1 MKKTIAFIVLFFVA
15 ASLFSAYYYWSNSS
29 ISTSGQTS
37 TMGVKIEKTSDII
50 NCGISSTF
58 DSSKSDLGLTDVS
71 IKSFDSI
78 TDTSSQEW
86 SYKGKINE
94 LYVWWQIYST
104 KKYQINMRVS
114 LLKDKGTGNIVI
126 PYSITIYNLDSNSSY
141 VEEDSTTFKDVS
153 STVVSKTIMETSGS
167 DSIETGHRKLS
178 LTTNDVK
185 GIAYSESFE
194 ATLTIEV
201 VSV

>member
-15 ASLFSAYYYWSNSS
+15 ASLFSAYYYLSNSS
-29 ISTSGQTS
+29 ISKSGQTS
-37 TMGVKIEKTSDII
+37 TMGVLIEKTSDII

-71 IKSFDSI
+71 TKSFDSI

-86 SYKGKINE
+86 SYKGKIDE
-94 LYVWWQIYST
+94 LYVWWQIYSKT
-104 KKYQINMRVS
+104 KYQINMRVS
-114 LLKDKGTGNIVI
+114 PLKDNGTGNIVI
-126 PYSITIYNLDSNSSY
+126 PYSITIYNLGSNSSY

-153 STVVSKTIMETSGS
+153 STVVSKTLMVTSGS

>member
-1 MKKTIAFIVLFFVA
+1 MKKTIAFIVLSFVA
-15 ASLFSAYYYWSNSS
+15 ASLFSAYYYWSNST
-29 ISTSGQTS
+29 ISTSGKTS

-71 IKSFDSI
+71 TKSFNPIKDI
-78 TDTSSQEW
+78 SSQEW
-86 SYKGKINE
+86 SYKGKIGE
-94 LYVWWQIYST
+94 LYVWWQIYSKT
-104 KKYQINMRVS
+104 KFQINMRVS
-114 LLKDKGTGNIVI
+114 PLKDNGTGNIVI
-126 PYSITIYNLDSNSSY
+126 PYSITIYNLGSNSSY

>member
-1 MKKTIAFIVLFFVA
+1 MKKTIAFIVLSFVV
-15 ASLFSAYYYWSNSS
+15 ASLFSAYYYWSNST

-37 TMGVKIEKTSDII
+37 TMRVIIEETSDII

-71 IKSFDSI
+71 IKSFDPI
-78 TDTSSQEW
+78 IDISSQEW
-86 SYKGKINE
+86 SYKGKIGE
-94 LYVWWQIYST
+94 LYVWWQIYSKT
-104 KKYQINMRVS
+104 KYQINMRVS

-153 STVVSKTIMETSGS
+153 STVVSKTLMVTSGS

>member
-15 ASLFSAYYYWSNSS
+15 ASLFSAYYYLSNSS
-29 ISTSGQTS
+29 ISKSGQTS
-37 TMGVKIEKTSDII
+37 TMGVLIEKTSDII

-71 IKSFDSI
+71 TKSFNPIKDI
-78 TDTSSQEW
+78 SSQEW
-86 SYKGKINE
+86 SYKGKIDE
-94 LYVWWQIYST
+94 LYVWWQIYSKT
-104 KKYQINMRVS
+104 KYQINMRVS
-114 LLKDKGTGNIVI
+114 PLKDNGTGNIVI
-126 PYSITIYNLDSNSSY
+126 PYSITIYNLGSNSSY

-153 STVVSKTIMETSGS
+153 STVVSKTLMVTSGS

>member
-1 MKKTIAFIVLFFVA
+1 MKKTVAFIVLSFVA

-29 ISTSGQTS
+29 ISTSGQAS

-71 IKSFDSI
+71 TKSFNPIKDI
-78 TDTSSQEW
+78 SSQEW
-86 SYKGKINE
+86 SYKGKIDE
-94 LYVWWQIYST
+94 LYVWWQIYSKT
-104 KKYQINMRVS
+104 KYQINMRVS

-141 VEEDSTTFKDVS
+141 VEEDSTTFKDIS
-153 STVVSKTIMETSGS
+153 STVVSKTIMVTSGS

>member
-37 TMGVKIEKTSDII
+37 TMEVLIEKTSDII

-71 IKSFDSI
+71 TKSFDSI

-86 SYKGKINE
+86 SYKGKIDE
-94 LYVWWQIYST
+94 LYVWWQIYSKT
-104 KKYQINMRVS
+104 KYQINMRVS
-114 LLKDKGTGNIVI
+114 PLKDNGTGNIVI
-126 PYSITIYNLDSNSSY
+126 PYSITIYNLGSNSSY

>member
-15 ASLFSAYYYWSNSS
+15 ASLFSAYYYLSNSS
-29 ISTSGQTS
+29 ISKSGQTS
-37 TMGVKIEKTSDII
+37 TMGVLIEKTSDII

-71 IKSFDSI
+71 TKSFVPDI
-78 TDTSSQEW
+78 DISSQEW
-86 SYKGKINE
+86 SYKGKIDE

-104 KKYQINMRVS
+104 NNYQINMRVS
-114 LLKDKGTGNIVI
+114 PLKDKGTGKIVI
-126 PYSITIYNLDSNSSY
+126 PYSITVFKLGSNSSY
-141 VEEDSTTFKDVS
+141 VEEDYSTTFKDVS
-153 STVVSKTIMETSGS
+153 STVVSKITDTSGS
-167 DSIETGHRKLS
+167 VGIVTGHRKLS
-178 LTTNDVK
+178 LITNDVK
-185 GIAYSESFE
+185 GVAYSESFE

>member
-29 ISTSGQTS
+29 ISKSGQTS
-37 TMGVKIEKTSDII
+37 TMGVLIEKTSDII

-71 IKSFDSI
+71 TKSFNPIKDI
-78 TDTSSQEW
+78 SSQEW
-86 SYKGKINE
+86 SYKGKIDE
-94 LYVWWQIYST
+94 LYVWWQIYSKT
-104 KKYQINMRVS
+104 KYQINMRVS

-126 PYSITIYNLDSNSSY
+126 PYSITIYNLGSNSSY

-153 STVVSKTIMETSGS
+153 STVVSKTIMVTSGS

>member
-1 MKKTIAFIVLFFVA
+1 MKKTIAFIVLSFVA
-15 ASLFSAYYYWSNSS
+15 ASLFSAYSYWSNST

-71 IKSFDSI
+71 TKSFDPI

-86 SYKGKINE
+86 SYKGKIDE
-94 LYVWWQIYST
+94 LYLWRQIYSKFT
-104 KKYQINMRVS
+104 YQINMS
-114 LLKDKGTGNIVI
+114 LSRLKDKDTGNIVI
-126 PYSITIYNLDSNSSY
+126 PYSITIFKLGSNSSY

-153 STVVSKTIMETSGS
+153 STGLSKTIMKTSGS

-178 LTTNDVK
+178 LITNDVK
-185 GIAYSESFE
+185 GVAYSESFE

>member
-37 TMGVKIEKTSDII
+37 TMGVLIEKTSDII

-71 IKSFDSI
+71 TKSFDSI

-114 LLKDKGTGNIVI
+114 PLKDKDTGKIVI

>member
-37 TMGVKIEKTSDII
+37 TMGVLIEKTSDII

-71 IKSFDSI
+71 TKSFDSI

-86 SYKGKINE
+86 SYKGKIDE
-94 LYVWWQIYST
+94 LYVWWQIYSKT
-104 KKYQINMRVS
+104 KYQINMRVS
-114 LLKDKGTGNIVI
+114 LLKDKGTDNIVI

-153 STVVSKTIMETSGS
+153 STVVSKTLMVTSGS

>member
-71 IKSFDSI
+71 TKSFYPIKDI
-78 TDTSSQEW
+78 SSQEW
-86 SYKGKINE
+86 SYKGKIDE
-94 LYVWWQIYST
+94 LYVWWQIYSKT
-104 KKYQINMRVS
+104 KFQINMRVS
-114 LLKDKGTGNIVI
+114 PLKDKGTGNIVI
-126 PYSITIYNLDSNSSY
+126 PYSITIYNLGSNSSY
-141 VEEDSTTFKDVS
+141 VEDSTIFKDDS
-153 STVVSKTIMETSGS
+153 STVVSKTITGTSGS

>member
-15 ASLFSAYYYWSNSS
+15 ASLFSAYYYLSNSS
-29 ISTSGQTS
+29 ISKSGQTS
-37 TMGVKIEKTSDII
+37 TMRVIIEETSDII

-71 IKSFDSI
+71 IKSFDPI
-78 TDTSSQEW
+78 IDISSQEW
-86 SYKGKINE
+86 SYKGKIGE
-94 LYVWWQIYST
+94 LYVWWQIYSKT
-104 KKYQINMRVS
+104 KYQINMRVS

-153 STVVSKTIMETSGS
+153 STVVSKTLMVTSGS

>member
-37 TMGVKIEKTSDII
+37 TMGVLIEKTSDII

-71 IKSFDSI
+71 TKSFDSI

-86 SYKGKINE
+86 SYKGKIDE
-94 LYVWWQIYST
+94 LYVWWQIYSKT
-104 KKYQINMRVS
+104 KYQINMRVS
-114 LLKDKGTGNIVI
+114 PLKDNGTGNIVI
-126 PYSITIYNLDSNSSY
+126 PYSITIYNLGSNSSY

-153 STVVSKTIMETSGS
+153 STVVSKTLMVTSGS

-194 ATLTIEV
+194 ATLKIEV

>member
-37 TMGVKIEKTSDII
+37 TMGVIIEKTSDII

-71 IKSFDSI
+71 TKSFDSI

-86 SYKGKINE
+86 SYKGKIDE
-94 LYVWWQIYST
+94 LYVWWQIYSKT
-104 KKYQINMRVS
+104 KYQINMRVS
-114 LLKDKGTGNIVI
+114 PLKDNGTGNIVI
-126 PYSITIYNLDSNSSY
+126 PYSITIYNLGSNSSY
-141 VEEDSTTFKDVS
+141 VEADSTTFKDVS
-153 STVVSKTIMETSGS
+153 STVVSKTLMVTSGS

>member
-1 MKKTIAFIVLFFVA
+1 MKKTIAFIVLSFVA
-15 ASLFSAYYYWSNSS
+15 ASLFSAYSYWSNST

-71 IKSFDSI
+71 TKSFDPI

-86 SYKGKINE
+86 SYKGKIDE
-94 LYVWWQIYST
+94 LYLWWQIYSKFT
-104 KKYQINMRVS
+104 YQINMSVS
-114 LLKDKGTGNIVI
+114 RLKDKDTGNIVI
-126 PYSITIYNLDSNSSY
+126 PYSITIFKLGSNSSY

-153 STVVSKTIMETSGS
+153 STGLSKTIMKTSGS

-178 LTTNDVK
+178 LITNDIK
-185 GIAYSESFE
+185 GVAYSESFE

>member
-71 IKSFDSI
+71 TKSFDSI

-86 SYKGKINE
+86 SYKGKIDE
-94 LYVWWQIYST
+94 LYLWWQIYSKFT
-104 KKYQINMRVS
+104 YQINMSVS
-114 LLKDKGTGNIVI
+114 RLKDKDTGNIVI
-126 PYSITIYNLDSNSSY
+126 PYSITIYNLGSNSSY

>member
-1 MKKTIAFIVLFFVA
+1 MKKTIAFIVLSFVV
-15 ASLFSAYYYWSNSS
+15 ASLFSAYSYWSNST

-71 IKSFDSI
+71 TKSFDPI

-86 SYKGKINE
+86 SYKGKIDE
-94 LYVWWQIYST
+94 LYLWWQIYSKFT
-104 KKYQINMRVS
+104 YQINMSVS
-114 LLKDKGTGNIVI
+114 RLKDKDTGNIVI
-126 PYSITIYNLDSNSSY
+126 PYSITIYNLGSNSSY

-153 STVVSKTIMETSGS
+153 STVVSKTIMVTSGS

>member
-37 TMGVKIEKTSDII
+37 TMGVLIEKTSDII

-71 IKSFDSI
+71 TKSFDSI

-86 SYKGKINE
+86 SYKGKIDE
-94 LYVWWQIYST
+94 LYVWWQIYSKT
-104 KKYQINMRVS
+104 KYQINMRVS
-114 LLKDKGTGNIVI
+114 PLKDNGTGNIVI
-126 PYSITIYNLDSNSSY
+126 PYSITIYNLGSNSSY

>member
-37 TMGVKIEKTSDII
+37 TMGVLIEKTSDII

-71 IKSFDSI
+71 TKSFDSI

-86 SYKGKINE
+86 SYKGKIDE
-94 LYVWWQIYST
+94 LYVWWQIYSKT
-104 KKYQINMRVS
+104 KYQINMRVS
-114 LLKDKGTGNIVI
+114 PLKDNGTGNIVI

-178 LTTNDVK
+178 LITNDVK
-185 GIAYSESFE
+185 GVAYSESFE

>member
-1 MKKTIAFIVLFFVA
+1 MKKTIAFIVLSFVV
-15 ASLFSAYYYWSNSS
+15 ASLFSAYSYWSNST

-71 IKSFDSI
+71 TKSFDSI

-94 LYVWWQIYST
+94 LYVWWQIYSKT
-104 KKYQINMRVS
+104 KYQINMRVS
-114 LLKDKGTGNIVI
+114 PLKDKGTGNIVI
-126 PYSITIYNLDSNSSY
+126 PYSITIYNLGSNSSY

-153 STVVSKTIMETSGS
+153 STVVSKTIMVTSGS

>member
-71 IKSFDSI
+71 TKSFDSI

-94 LYVWWQIYST
+94 LYVWWQIYSKT
-104 KKYQINMRVS
+104 KFQINMRVS
-114 LLKDKGTGNIVI
+114 PLKDKGTGNIVI

>member
-1 MKKTIAFIVLFFVA
+1 MKKTIAFIVLSFVA
-15 ASLFSAYYYWSNSS
+15 ASLFSAYYYWSNST
-29 ISTSGQTS
+29 IPTSGQTS
-37 TMGVKIEKTSDII
+37 TMRVKIEKTSDII

-58 DSSKSDLGLTDVS
+58 DSYKSDLGLTDVS
-71 IKSFDSI
+71 TKSFVPDI
-78 TDTSSQEW
+78 DISSQEW
-86 SYKGKINE
+86 SYKGKIDE

-104 KKYQINMRVS
+104 NNYQINMRVS
-114 LLKDKGTGNIVI
+114 PLKDKGTGKIVI
-126 PYSITIYNLDSNSSY
+126 PYSITVFKLGSNSSY

>member
-15 ASLFSAYYYWSNSS
+15 ASLFSDYYYLSNSS
-29 ISTSGQTS
+29 ISKSGQTS
-37 TMGVKIEKTSDII
+37 TMGVLIEKTSDII

-71 IKSFDSI
+71 TKSFNPIKDI
-78 TDTSSQEW
+78 SSQEW
-86 SYKGKINE
+86 SYKGKIDE
-94 LYVWWQIYST
+94 LYVWWQIYSKT
-104 KKYQINMRVS
+104 KYQINMRVS
-114 LLKDKGTGNIVI
+114 PLKDNGTGNIVI
-126 PYSITIYNLDSNSSY
+126 PYSITIYNLGSNSSY

>member
-37 TMGVKIEKTSDII
+37 TMGVLIEKTSDII

-71 IKSFDSI
+71 TKSFDPI

-86 SYKGKINE
+86 SYKGKIDE

-104 KKYQINMRVS
+104 NNYQINMRVS
-114 LLKDKGTGNIVI
+114 PLKDKGTGKIVI
-126 PYSITIYNLDSNSSY
+126 PYSITVFKLGSNSSY
-141 VEEDSTTFKDVS
+141 VEEDYSTTFKDVG
-153 STVVSKTIMETSGS
+153 STVVSKITDTSGS
-167 DSIETGHRKLS
+167 VGIVTGHRKLS
-178 LTTNDVK
+178 LITNDVK
-185 GIAYSESFE
+185 GVAYSESFE

>member
-15 ASLFSAYYYWSNSS
+15 ASLLSAYYYWSNSS

-71 IKSFDSI
+71 TKSFYPIKDI
-78 TDTSSQEW
+78 SSQEW
-86 SYKGKINE
+86 SYKGKIGE
-94 LYVWWQIYST
+94 LYVWWQIYSKT
-104 KKYQINMRVS
+104 KFQINMRVS
-114 LLKDKGTGNIVI
+114 PLKDKGTGNIVI
-126 PYSITIYNLDSNSSY
+126 PYSITIYNLGSNSSY

-153 STVVSKTIMETSGS
+153 ATVVSKTIMETSGS

>member
-1 MKKTIAFIVLFFVA
+1 MKKTIAFIVLSFVA
-15 ASLFSAYYYWSNSS
+15 ASLFSAYYNWSNST

-71 IKSFDSI
+71 IKSFDPI
-78 TDTSSQEW
+78 IDISSQEW
-86 SYKGKINE
+86 SYKGKIGE
-94 LYVWWQIYST
+94 LYVWWQIYSKT
-104 KKYQINMRVS
+104 KYQINMRVS

-153 STVVSKTIMETSGS
+153 STVVSKTLMVTSGS

>member
-37 TMGVKIEKTSDII
+37 TMGVLIAKTSDII

-71 IKSFDSI
+71 TKSFDSI

-86 SYKGKINE
+86 SYKGKIDE
-94 LYVWWQIYST
+94 LYVWWQIYSKT
-104 KKYQINMRVS
+104 KYQINMRVS

>member
-71 IKSFDSI
+71 TKSFNPIKDI
-78 TDTSSQEW
+78 SSQEW
-86 SYKGKINE
+86 SYKGKIGE
-94 LYVWWQIYST
+94 LYVWWQIYSKT
-104 KKYQINMRVS
+104 KFQINMRVS
-114 LLKDKGTGNIVI
+114 PLKDKGTGNIVI
-126 PYSITIYNLDSNSSY
+126 PYSITIYNLGSNSSY

-153 STVVSKTIMETSGS
+153 STVVSKTIMVTSGS

>member
-1 MKKTIAFIVLFFVA
+1 MKKTIAFIVLSFVV
-15 ASLFSAYYYWSNSS
+15 ASLFSAYSYWSNST

-71 IKSFDSI
+71 TKSFYPIKDI
-78 TDTSSQEW
+78 SSQEW
-86 SYKGKINE
+86 SYKGKIGE
-94 LYVWWQIYST
+94 LYVWWQIYSKT
-104 KKYQINMRVS
+104 KFQINMRVS
-114 LLKDKGTGNIVI
+114 PLKDNGTGNIVI
-126 PYSITIYNLDSNSSY
+126 PYSITIYNLGSNSSY